1 MLMKEKLGCL
11 AAIVY
16 AAVGFVQVL
25 AIIDAIRIWLG
36 IPWILAAFLS
46 LIIGYIPLVGTI
58 AGIYGATS
66 AWGWNLGWAIAL
78 FFGAFVISI
87 AAVAVGGVS
96 DRLSRKRPFS

>member
-1 MLMKEKLGCL
+1 MKENLGCL

-16 AAVGFVQVL
+16 GVIGLVQVL
-25 AIIDAIRIWLG
+25 AIIDGIQVWLG

-58 AGIYGATS
+58 AGIRGATT

-78 FFGAFVISI
+78 FFGGLVISI
-87 AAVAVGGVS
+87 AAVAIGGVS
-96 DRLSRKRPFS
+96 DRLSRRKRPIS